1 MRRAVGLEEGRNI
14 AIRLARA
21 AAALHRVG
29 IIHRDIKPDNVMLEA
44 GGSLKLLDLG
54 VVRLP
59 GLEDFPPEA
68 IPGTTAYMAPEMFT
82 GEAGNAATDIYALGV
97 TLFRTFT
104 GDLSL
109 RQSGRDQRATPGAA
123 EGSRHPSPGSAG
135 LAAGRARPRDRARSR
150 RAVCRHGGVRR

>member
-1 MRRAVGLEEGRNI
+1 
-14 AIRLARA
+14 
-21 AAALHRVG
+21 
-29 IIHRDIKPDNVMLEA
+29 
-44 GGSLKLLDLG
+44 

-104 GDLSL
+104 GEFPYGNPDAISPPRLERPKDIAILRPDLPAWL
-109 RQSGRDQRATPGAA
+109 QAALGRAIALDPAERFADMAEFAGDFEAGPLHAPPPVRRPLTLYERAPV
-123 EGSRHPSPGSAG
+123 RFWQVVAG
-135 LAAGRARPRDRARSR
+135 LLALALVASL
-150 RAVCRHGGVRR
+150 VWK